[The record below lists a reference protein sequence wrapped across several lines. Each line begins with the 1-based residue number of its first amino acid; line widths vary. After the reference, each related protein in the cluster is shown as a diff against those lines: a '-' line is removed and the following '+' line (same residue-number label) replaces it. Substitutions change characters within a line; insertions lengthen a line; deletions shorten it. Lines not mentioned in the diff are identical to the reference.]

1 MSILIKI
8 KKWFNKNKKYVL
20 ISGTAIF
27 TVGASIAYVI
37 YKKGKISFD
46 EWVKVASTD
55 ELKDAYEKLRI
66 GVFCKTGD
74 RPPEM
79 ERISHE
85 LGIRGAKEW
94 FEKYPKSYNP
104 NLRWS
109 DANRWDK
116 D

>member
-20 ISGTAIF
+20 ISGTVIF

-46 EWVKVASTD
+46 EWVKIASTD
-55 ELKDAYEKLRI
+55 ELKDAY
-66 GVFCKTGD
+66 
-74 RPPEM
+74 
-79 ERISHE
+79 
-85 LGIRGAKEW
+85 
-94 FEKYPKSYNP
+94 EKYPKSYNP

>member
-1 MSILIKI
+1 MSIFIKI

-20 ISGTAIF
+20 ISGTVIF
-27 TVGASIAYVI
+27 TVGANIAYVI

-66 GVFCKTGD
+66 DVFCKTGD

-79 ERISHE
+79 ERISNE
-85 LGIRGAKEW
+85 LGVRGSKEW
-94 FEKYPKSYNP
+94 FEKYHKSYNP